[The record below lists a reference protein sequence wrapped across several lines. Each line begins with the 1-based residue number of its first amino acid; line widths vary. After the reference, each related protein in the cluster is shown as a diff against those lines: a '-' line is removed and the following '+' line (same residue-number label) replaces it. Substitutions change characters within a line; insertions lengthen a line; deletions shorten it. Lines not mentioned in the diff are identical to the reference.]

1 MPLLSL
7 GSLFCSIVT
16 LLIPVSISKSLNY
29 CFIMHLDIGKGKFQF
44 PHIPLAYWWQMKWW
58 KWDQGQRQNSGEKIQ
73 YLMCVGESARWLQKN
88 SEQMCKRSQ
97 VRTKKHPLNL
107 AECQF
112 GVVGVGSTRF
122 LLTQI
127 IIGQKYNSYIYIYIY
142 TT

>member
-1 MPLLSL
+1 
-7 GSLFCSIVT
+7 
-16 LLIPVSISKSLNY
+16 
-29 CFIMHLDIGKGKFQF
+29 
-44 PHIPLAYWWQMKWW
+44 
-58 KWDQGQRQNSGEKIQ
+58 
-73 YLMCVGESARWLQKN
+73 
-88 SEQMCKRSQ
+88 MCKRSQ

-127 IIGQKYNSYIYIYIY
+127 IIGQKYNYNIYIY